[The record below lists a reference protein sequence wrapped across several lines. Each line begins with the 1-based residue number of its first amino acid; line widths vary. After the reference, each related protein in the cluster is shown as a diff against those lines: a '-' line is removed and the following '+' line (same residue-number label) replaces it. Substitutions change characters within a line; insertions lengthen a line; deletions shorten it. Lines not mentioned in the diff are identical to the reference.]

1 MIIKNPDDS
10 QEPSVTSAKVQQ
22 LNTGLLLYIPY
33 RAMENKVFA
42 AVAAAGF
49 DDMTVARGRVF
60 QRIGPAGTR
69 LTDLAEQAQV
79 TKQAAGALVDEL
91 ERAGYVTRRP
101 DPTDNR
107 ARLVCIAE
115 RGMAAIE
122 VASKV
127 VAEVEAE
134 WTRHVGVQRME
145 RLRETLMKLREIT
158 DPYQ

>member
-1 MIIKNPDDS
+1 MIVKNPDDG
-10 QEPSVTSAKVQQ
+10 QGPHRAPAKVAE

-49 DDMTVARGRVF
+49 EDLTLARGRIF

-91 ERAGYVTRRP
+91 ERAGYVTRTP

-115 RGMAAIE
+115 KGAAAIE
-122 VASKV
+122 VASTV

-134 WTRHVGVQRME
+134 WNTHVGARQMAQ
-145 RLRETLMKLREIT
+145 LRRTLMKLREVT

>member
-1 MIIKNPDDS
+1 MIVKNADEG
-10 QEPSVTSAKVQQ
+10 QEPSVTSAKVQE

-115 RGMAAIE
+115 RGRAAIE

>member
-1 MIIKNPDDS
+1 MIVKNPDSS
-10 QEPSVTSAKVQQ
+10 QETGVASDEVDDV
-22 LNTGLLLYIPY
+22 NTGVLLYLPY

-49 DDMTVARGRVF
+49 DDITLARGRLF

-69 LTDLAEQAQV
+69 LTDLAEQAQL

-91 ERAGYVTRRP
+91 ERAGYVTRTP

-122 VASKV
+122 VASRV
-127 VAEVEAE
+127 VAEVEAQ
-134 WTRHVGVQRME
+134 WTTHVGARQME
-145 RLRETLMKLREIT
+145 QLRRTLMKLREIT